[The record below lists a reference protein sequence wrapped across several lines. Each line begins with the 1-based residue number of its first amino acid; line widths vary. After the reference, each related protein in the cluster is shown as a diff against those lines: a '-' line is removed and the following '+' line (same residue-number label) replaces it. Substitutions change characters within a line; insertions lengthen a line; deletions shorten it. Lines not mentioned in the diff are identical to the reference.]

1 MRPLKLDVSLSQTER
16 ETQVSTAI
24 LVTMYECMVMY
35 VGVVQKVCQHTE
47 QVDTSEI

>member
-16 ETQVSTAI
+16 ETQVSTI